1 MNGTSVTRTI
11 IVVLFL
17 IAASLP
23 FTITS
28 SSQTQDKPVETVRK
42 NIKVLN
48 GMPDSQLLP
57 VMNLMGASLGVKC
70 DFCHV
75 AEPGKFQLDDKEP
88 KATARQMIQMTQA
101 INKTNFNG
109 QTEVSCNTCHRG
121 STHPVSVPAFATAA
135 APANTT
141 TNATGPKAAET
152 QP

>member
-57 VMNLMGASLGVKC
+57 VMNLMGG
-70 DFCHV
+70 
-75 AEPGKFQLDDKEP
+75 
-88 KATARQMIQMTQA
+88 MI
-101 INKTNFNG
+101 F
-109 QTEVSCNTCHRG
+109 
-121 STHPVSVPAFATAA
+121 
-135 APANTT
+135 
-141 TNATGPKAAET
+141 
-152 QP
+152 